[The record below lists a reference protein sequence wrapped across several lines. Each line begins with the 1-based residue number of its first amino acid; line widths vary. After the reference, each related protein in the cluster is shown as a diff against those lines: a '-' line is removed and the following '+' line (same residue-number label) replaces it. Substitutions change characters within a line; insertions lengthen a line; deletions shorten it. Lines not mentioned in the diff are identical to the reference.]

1 MLVLTEKKQ
10 GVGWLY
16 LNQPNSLNSLTAE
29 LAAAVVEAVA
39 ALEADPE
46 IRVLVFSGQGRAF
59 CAGGNLDS
67 LNALTNEDEAVAFVT
82 AAGKTSEALFNILRR
97 A

>member
-46 IRVLVFSGQGRAF
+46 VRVLWPGPGFLCRW
-59 CAGGNLDS
+59 
-67 LNALTNEDEAVAFVT
+67 
-82 AAGKTSEALFNILRR
+82 
-97 A
+97 